1 MVGFPNRNMARN
13 VNSIFQLKVALKMS
27 RPQIWRRVL
36 VPSNIPMDELHLVFQ
51 AALGWTNSHLHSFK
65 IDSLEYSLS
74 YEPGD
79 LTDLKMLDEYRIPL
93 DSLINKVGTKFEY
106 TYDFGDDWQHTVT
119 FEKRLD
125 VNPDLKYPLCIDGK
139 MACPPEDVGG
149 TYGFAQFRRIMRNPQ
164 HREYAEYI
172 DWVGYVFDPERCD
185 FSRFAKDLKK
195 LRQQAAIERYLG

>member
-1 MVGFPNRNMARN
+1 
-13 VNSIFQLKVALKMS
+13 
-27 RPQIWRRVL
+27 
-36 VPSNIPMDELHLVFQ
+36 
-51 AALGWTNSHLHSFK
+51 
-65 IDSLEYSLS
+65 
-74 YEPGD
+74 
-79 LTDLKMLDEYRIPL
+79 
-93 DSLINKVGTKFEY
+93 
-106 TYDFGDDWQHTVT
+106 VT

-164 HREYAEYI
+164 HREYAVYTE
-172 DWVGYVFDPERCD
+172 WVGYVFDPERCD